1 MNWGDKIRQAVID
14 LIVRGIEVANEQ
26 GQAVLTATAS
36 IYLAYMAV
44 SWVKRTASTAIMIA
58 RGAVGGGP
66 EADHQLL
73 PDLLPDLHGLHGD
86 EAARTSGYGP
96 SMDVA
101 DEFAG
106 DDEF

>member
-73 PDLLPDLHGLHGD
+73 PDLLPDLHGD